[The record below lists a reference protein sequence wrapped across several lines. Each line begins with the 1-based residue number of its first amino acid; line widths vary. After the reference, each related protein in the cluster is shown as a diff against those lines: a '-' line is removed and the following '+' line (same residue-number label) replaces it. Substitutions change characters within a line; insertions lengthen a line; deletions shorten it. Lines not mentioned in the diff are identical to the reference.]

1 MLLLSYNPAMALV
14 ADNPILREVEYLKEV
29 GLTEA
34 DIAIATSAGRSTV
47 RSWLSGTRLP
57 SGERRARVVELAA
70 MVERLERV
78 IGRGYIPIWMIK
90 PIPLLE
96 DLKPV
101 EVIGA
106 GRYLDVA
113 RVISGM
119 ESQIAV

>member
-1 MLLLSYNPAMALV
+1 MMLLGYNPAMALV
-14 ADNPILREVEYLKEV
+14 ADSPILREVEYLKEV

-47 RSWLSGTRLP
+47 RSWLAGTRLP
-57 SGERRARVVELAA
+57 SGERRARLVELAA

-78 IGRGYIPIWMIK
+78 IGRDYIPIWMIK
-90 PIPLLE
+90 PIPLLN

-119 ESQIAV
+119 ETQIAV